1 MARWWGPDG
10 FATPAERIEV
20 DAKAGGVH
28 RKTMGLE
35 SPERPLAG

>member
-1 MARWWGPDG
+1 MARWRGPDG

-28 RKTMGLE
+28 RKAMVLE
-35 SPERPLAG
+35 SPQRPSAG